1 MSASPSVPTPISP
14 ETLTLLKLLADET
27 RLRIIN
33 ILSEGDSYVELI
45 ASKLELTPATVC
57 YHLKKMEA
65 AGMVRC
71 SRSQFYIIY
80 ALNGDIFDR
89 TLRDL
94 LITGDTTTDKEA
106 AYEREVISTFFKY
119 GRLTRLP
126 AQRKKQ
132 EIVLREISRRFE
144 PGRDYPEPEVNAI
157 ILEVFDDFCTV
168 RREMIGCG
176 LMTRWAVKGQYDVYR
191 LANKR

>member
-1 MSASPSVPTPISP
+1 MT
-14 ETLTLLKLLADET
+14 ENLTLLKLLADET

-33 ILSEGDSYVELI
+33 ILAEGDSYVELI
-45 ASKLELTPATVC
+45 ATKLELTPATVC
-57 YHLKKMEA
+57 YHLKKLEA
-65 AGMVRC
+65 AGVVRC

-80 ALNGDIFDR
+80 ALNSDIFDR

-94 LITGDTTTDKEA
+94 LITGDTTADKEA
-106 AYEREVISTFFKY
+106 VYEREVISTFFKY

-132 EIVLREISRRFE
+132 EIVLREIARRFDRD
-144 PGRDYPEPEVNAI
+144 RDYPEPEVNAI
-157 ILEVFDDFCTV
+157 ISTVYDDFCTV

-176 LMTRWAVKGQYDVYR
+176 LMTRHPVKGGFDVYR
-191 LANKR
+191 RT

>member
-1 MSASPSVPTPISP
+1 MT
-14 ETLTLLKLLADET
+14 ENLTLLKLLADET

-33 ILSEGDSYVELI
+33 ILAEGDSYVELI
-45 ASKLELTPATVC
+45 ATKLELTPATVC

-65 AGMVRC
+65 AGMVNC
-71 SRSQFYIIY
+71 SRAQFYIIY
-80 ALNGDIFDR
+80 SLNGDIFDR
-89 TLRDL
+89 PLRDL
-94 LITGDTTTDKEA
+94 LITGDKTVDKEE
-106 AYEREVISTFFKY
+106 AYEREVIATFFKY

-144 PGRDYPEPEVNAI
+144 PDRDYPEPEVNAI
-157 ILEVFDDFCTV
+157 ISEIYDDFCTV

-176 LMTRWAVKGQYDVYR
+176 IMTRHPVKGGFDVYR
-191 LANKR
+191 LV

>member
-1 MSASPSVPTPISP
+1 MQDH
-14 ETLTLLKLLADET
+14 LTLLKLLADET

-33 ILSEGDSYVELI
+33 ILAEGDSYVELI
-45 ASKLELTPATVC
+45 ATKLELTPATVC

-65 AGMVRC
+65 AGIVRC
-71 SRSQFYIIY
+71 SRAQFYIIY
-80 ALNGDIFDR
+80 SLNGDIFDC
-89 TLRDL
+89 TLREL
-94 LITGDTTTDKEA
+94 LITGDPTVDKEA

-132 EIVLREISRRFE
+132 EIILREISRRFE
-144 PGRDYPEPEVNAI
+144 RGRDYPEPEVNAI

-168 RREMIGCG
+168 RREMIACG
-176 LMTRWAVKGQYDVYR
+176 LMTRQAVKGQFDVYR
-191 LANKR
+191 LV

>member
-1 MSASPSVPTPISP
+1 MT
-14 ETLTLLKLLADET
+14 ENLTLLKLLADET

-33 ILSEGDSYVELI
+33 ILAEGDSYVELI
-45 ASKLELTPATVC
+45 ATKLELTPATVC

-65 AGMVRC
+65 AGMVNC
-71 SRSQFYIIY
+71 SRAQFYIIY
-80 ALNGDIFDR
+80 SLNADIFDR
-89 TLRDL
+89 PLREL
-94 LITGDTTTDKEA
+94 LFTGDTTTDKEA
-106 AYEREVISTFFKY
+106 AYEREVISTFFRY

-157 ILEVFDDFCTV
+157 IQTVYDDFCTV
-168 RREMIGCG
+168 RREMIACG
-176 LMTRWAVKGQYDVYR
+176 LMTRNPQKGGFDVYR
-191 LANKR
+191 LV

>member
-1 MSASPSVPTPISP
+1 MT
-14 ETLTLLKLLADET
+14 ENLTLLKLLADET

-33 ILSEGDSYVELI
+33 ILAEGDSYVELI

-57 YHLKKMEA
+57 YHLKKLEA
-65 AGMVRC
+65 AGVVRC

-80 ALNGDIFDR
+80 ALNGEIFDR
-89 TLRDL
+89 TLREL
-94 LITGDTTTDKEA
+94 LITGDNTTDKEA

-132 EIVLREISRRFE
+132 EIVLREIARRFE
-144 PGRDYPEPEVNAI
+144 PNRDYPEPEVNAI
-157 ILEVFDDFCTV
+157 IQQIYDDYCTV

-176 LMTRWAVKGQYDVYR
+176 LMTRHAVKGGFDVYR
-191 LANKR
+191 RT

>member
-1 MSASPSVPTPISP
+1 
-14 ETLTLLKLLADET
+14 
-27 RLRIIN
+27 
-33 ILSEGDSYVELI
+33 
-45 ASKLELTPATVC
+45 
-57 YHLKKMEA
+57 
-65 AGMVRC
+65 MVRC
-71 SRSQFYIIY
+71 SRAQFYIIY
-80 ALNGDIFDR
+80 SLNGEIFDR

-144 PGRDYPEPEVNAI
+144 RGRDYPEPEVNAI

-176 LMTRWAVKGQYDVYR
+176 LMTRKPQKGGFDVYR
-191 LANKR
+191 LV

>member
-1 MSASPSVPTPISP
+1 MT
-14 ETLTLLKLLADET
+14 ENLTLLKLLADET

-65 AGMVRC
+65 AGMVNC
-71 SRSQFYIIY
+71 SRAQFYIIY
-80 ALNGDIFDR
+80 SLNGDIFDR
-89 TLRDL
+89 SLRDL
-94 LITGDTTTDKEA
+94 LITGDSTTDKEA
-106 AYEREVISTFFKY
+106 AYEREVIATFFKY

-144 PGRDYPEPEVNAI
+144 RDRDYSEPEVNAI

-176 LMTRWAVKGQYDVYR
+176 LMTRRPEKGKHDVYR
-191 LANKR
+191 LV

>member
-1 MSASPSVPTPISP
+1 MSTASIPP

-33 ILSEGDSYVELI
+33 ILAEGDSYVELI

-80 ALNGDIFDR
+80 SLNADIFGR

-94 LITGDTTTDKEA
+94 LITGDTTVDREA
-106 AYEREVISTFFKY
+106 AYEREVISNFFKY
-119 GRLTRLP
+119 GRLVRFP

-132 EIVLREISRRFE
+132 EIILREIARRFE
-144 PGRDYPEPEVNAI
+144 PDRDYPEPEVNAI
-157 ILEVFDDFCTV
+157 ISEVYDDYCTI

-176 LMTRWAVKGQYDVYR
+176 LMTRRAVKGEHDLYR
-191 LANKR
+191 LVDQQRD

>member
-1 MSASPSVPTPISP
+1 MQDH
-14 ETLTLLKLLADET
+14 LTLLKLLADET

-33 ILSEGDSYVELI
+33 ILSEGDCYVELI
-45 ASKLELTPATVC
+45 ATKLELTPATVC

-80 ALNGDIFDR
+80 SLNGDIFDR

-106 AYEREVISTFFKY
+106 AYEREVVSTFFKY
-119 GRLTRLP
+119 GRLTRFP

-132 EIVLREISRRFE
+132 EIILREIAHRFE
-144 PGRDYPEPEVNAI
+144 RGRDYPEPEVNAI
-157 ILEVFDDFCTV
+157 IEQVFDDFCTI

-176 LMTRWAVKGQYDVYR
+176 LMTRRAVKGQFDVYR
-191 LANKR
+191 LV

>member
-1 MSASPSVPTPISP
+1 MSNQNTP
-14 ETLTLLKLLADET
+14 ETLALLKLLADET

-33 ILSEGDSYVELI
+33 ILAEGDSYVELI

-65 AGMVRC
+65 TGMVRC
-71 SRSQFYIIY
+71 SRAQFYIIY
-80 ALNGDIFDR
+80 SLNKDVFDR
-89 TLRDL
+89 PLREL
-94 LITGDTTTDKEA
+94 VITKDTTADREA
-106 AYEREVISTFFKY
+106 AYEREVIANFFKY

-132 EIVLREISRRFE
+132 EIILREIARRFE

-157 ILEVFDDFCTV
+157 ISEVYDDYCTV

-176 LMTRWAVKGQYDVYR
+176 LMTRQAVKGAYDVYR
-191 LANKR
+191 LVVLPKDPA

>member
-1 MSASPSVPTPISP
+1 MIANPISP

-33 ILSEGDSYVELI
+33 ILAEGDSYVELI

-71 SRSQFYIIY
+71 SRAQFYIIY
-80 ALNGDIFDR
+80 SLNGDVFDR
-89 TLRDL
+89 SLRDL
-94 LITGDTTTDKEA
+94 IITQDTTIDREA
-106 AYEREVISTFFKY
+106 AYEREVISNFFKY
-119 GRLTRLP
+119 GKLTRLP

-132 EIVLREISRRFE
+132 EIILREISRRFE
-144 PGRDYPEPEVNAI
+144 PNRDYLEPEVNAI
-157 ILEVFDDFCTV
+157 ISQVYDDYCTV

-176 LMTRWAVKGQYDVYR
+176 LMTRRAVKGDYDVYR
-191 LANKR
+191 LKD

>member
-1 MSASPSVPTPISP
+1 MT
-14 ETLTLLKLLADET
+14 ENLTLLKLLADET

-45 ASKLELTPATVC
+45 ATKLEMSPATVC

-71 SRSQFYIIY
+71 SRAQFYIIY
-80 ALNGDIFDR
+80 SLNGDIFDR
-89 TLRDL
+89 TLREL
-94 LITGDTTTDKEA
+94 LITGDTTLDKEA

-132 EIVLREISRRFE
+132 EIILREISRRFDRD
-144 PGRDYPEPEVNAI
+144 RDYPEPEVNAI
-157 ILEVFDDFCTV
+157 ISEVFDDFCTV

-176 LMTRWAVKGQYDVYR
+176 IMTRHPVKGGFDVYR
-191 LANKR
+191 LV

>member
-1 MSASPSVPTPISP
+1 MK
-14 ETLTLLKLLADET
+14 EKLELLKLLADET
-27 RLRIIN
+27 RLEILN
-33 ILSEGDSYVELI
+33 ILLKEDSYVEKI
-45 ASKLELTPATVC
+45 ACELSLTPAPIC

-65 AGMVRC
+65 AGMVNC
-71 SRSQFYIIY
+71 SRAQFYIIY
-80 ALNGDIFDR
+80 SLNGDIFDR

-94 LITGDTTTDKEA
+94 LITGDTTADKEA

-132 EIVLREISRRFE
+132 EIVLKEISRRFE
-144 PGRDYPEPEVNAI
+144 RDRDYPEPEVNAI
-157 ILEVFDDFCTV
+157 IEQVFDDYCTV

-176 LMTRWAVKGQYDVYR
+176 LMTRRAVKGSFDVYR
-191 LANKR
+191 LV

>member
-1 MSASPSVPTPISP
+1 MT
-14 ETLTLLKLLADET
+14 ENLTLLKLLADET

-65 AGMVRC
+65 AGMVNC
-71 SRSQFYIIY
+71 SRAQFYIIY
-80 ALNGDIFDR
+80 SLNGDIFDR
-89 TLRDL
+89 SLRDL
-94 LITGDTTTDKEA
+94 LITGDSTTDRED
-106 AYEREVISTFFKY
+106 AYEREVIATFFKY

-144 PGRDYPEPEVNAI
+144 RDRDYSEPEVNAI

-176 LMTRWAVKGQYDVYR
+176 LMTRRPEKGKHDVYR
-191 LANKR
+191 LV

>member
-1 MSASPSVPTPISP
+1 MQDH
-14 ETLTLLKLLADET
+14 LTLLKLLADET

-33 ILSEGDSYVELI
+33 ILAEGDSYVELI

-71 SRSQFYIIY
+71 SRAQFYIIY
-80 ALNGDIFDR
+80 SLNGDVFDR
-89 TLRDL
+89 PLRDL
-94 LITGDTTTDKEA
+94 IITKDTTIDREA
-106 AYEREVISTFFKY
+106 AYEREVISNFFKY
-119 GRLTRLP
+119 GKLTRLP

-132 EIVLREISRRFE
+132 EIILREISRRFE
-144 PGRDYPEPEVNAI
+144 PNCDYPEPEVNAI
-157 ILEVFDDFCTV
+157 ISQVYDDYCTV

-176 LMTRWAVKGQYDVYR
+176 LMTRRAVKGDYDVYR
-191 LANKR
+191 LKD

>member
-1 MSASPSVPTPISP
+1 MT
-14 ETLTLLKLLADET
+14 ENLTLLKLLADET

-33 ILSEGDSYVELI
+33 ILAEGDSYVELI
-45 ASKLELTPATVC
+45 ATKLELTPATVC

-65 AGMVRC
+65 AGMVNC
-71 SRSQFYIIY
+71 SRAQFYIIY
-80 ALNGDIFDR
+80 SLNGDIFDR
-89 TLRDL
+89 SLRDL
-94 LITGDTTTDKEA
+94 LITGDSTTDRED
-106 AYEREVISTFFKY
+106 AYEREVIATFFKY

-144 PGRDYPEPEVNAI
+144 RDRDYSEPEVNAI

-176 LMTRWAVKGQYDVYR
+176 LMTRRPEKGKHDVYR
-191 LANKR
+191 LV

>member
-1 MSASPSVPTPISP
+1 MT
-14 ETLTLLKLLADET
+14 ENLTLLKLLADET

-33 ILSEGDSYVELI
+33 ILAEGDSYVELI
-45 ASKLELTPATVC
+45 ATKLELTPATVC

-65 AGMVRC
+65 AGMVKC
-71 SRSQFYIIY
+71 SRAQFYIIY
-80 ALNGDIFDR
+80 SLNGDIFDR
-89 TLRDL
+89 PLRDL
-94 LITGDTTTDKEA
+94 LITGDTTADKKA

-132 EIVLREISRRFE
+132 EIVLREIARRFE
-144 PGRDYPEPEVNAI
+144 RDRDYPEPEVNAI
-157 ILEVFDDFCTV
+157 IGEAYDDFCTV

-176 LMTRWAVKGQYDVYR
+176 IMTRHPVKGGFDVYR
-191 LANKR
+191 LV

>member
-1 MSASPSVPTPISP
+1 MSNPAASIPP

-33 ILSEGDSYVELI
+33 ILAEGDSYVELI

-71 SRSQFYIIY
+71 SRSQFYITY
-80 ALNGDIFDR
+80 SLNADIFDR

-94 LITGDTTTDKEA
+94 LITGDTTVDREA
-106 AYEREVISTFFKY
+106 AYEREVISNFFKY
-119 GRLTRLP
+119 GRLVRFP

-132 EIVLREISRRFE
+132 EIILREIARRFE
-144 PGRDYPEPEVNAI
+144 PDRDYPEPEVNAI
-157 ILEVFDDFCTV
+157 ISEVYDDYCTI

-176 LMTRWAVKGQYDVYR
+176 LMTRRAVKGEHDLYR
-191 LANKR
+191 LVDQQRN

>member
-1 MSASPSVPTPISP
+1 MT
-14 ETLTLLKLLADET
+14 ENLTLLKLLADET

-33 ILSEGDSYVELI
+33 ILAEGDSYVELI
-45 ASKLELTPATVC
+45 ATKLELTPATVC

-65 AGMVRC
+65 SGMVNC

-80 ALNGDIFDR
+80 SLNADIFDR
-89 TLRDL
+89 PLREL
-94 LITGDTTTDKEA
+94 LFTGDTTTDKEA
-106 AYEREVISTFFKY
+106 AYEREVISTFFRY

-144 PGRDYPEPEVNAI
+144 PERDYPEPEVNTI
-157 ILEVFDDFCTV
+157 IQTVYDDFCTV
-168 RREMIGCG
+168 RRELIGCG
-176 LMTRWAVKGQYDVYR
+176 LMTRHPVKGGFDVYR
-191 LANKR
+191 LK

>member
-1 MSASPSVPTPISP
+1 MSNQNTP
-14 ETLTLLKLLADET
+14 ETLALLKLLADET

-33 ILSEGDSYVELI
+33 ILAEGDSYVELI

-65 AGMVRC
+65 TGMVRC

-80 ALNGDIFDR
+80 SLNKDVFDR
-89 TLRDL
+89 PLREL
-94 LITGDTTTDKEA
+94 VITKDTTADREA
-106 AYEREVISTFFKY
+106 AYEREVIANFFKY

-132 EIVLREISRRFE
+132 EIILREIARRFE

-157 ILEVFDDFCTV
+157 ISEVYDDYCTV

-176 LMTRWAVKGQYDVYR
+176 LMTRQAVKGAYDVYR
-191 LANKR
+191 LVVLPKDPA